1 MNNIYFARRL
11 LLIPFIL
18 GITSGIGAILNGNSP
33 FMSFSVSALAFVFL
47 VATLGTDK

>member
-18 GITSGIGAILNGNSP
+18 GITSGIGAILKGNNPS
-33 FMSFSVSALAFVFL
+33 MSFNMSLLALIL
-47 VATLGTDK
+47 LIATLGTDK